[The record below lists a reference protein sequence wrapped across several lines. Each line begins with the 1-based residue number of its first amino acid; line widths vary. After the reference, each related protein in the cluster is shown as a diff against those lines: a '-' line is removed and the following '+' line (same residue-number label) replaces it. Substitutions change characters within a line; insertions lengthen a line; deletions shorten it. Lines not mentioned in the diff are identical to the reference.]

1 MGENHGQESEFPEV
15 RPCDSLHKSSQPP
28 ALSFLS
34 HCDPCICAFCCC
46 YSGSTIHAWT
56 GKLDIS
62 LVTLARA
69 FFPLTYPAHG
79 PQVHLSKRP
88 SLSCCPTVGTYS
100 YRLSSHIVEVPSH
113 WQDLNSGGGGAGVH
127 CK

>member
-1 MGENHGQESEFPEV
+1 MAKSQNSQRSALATPSTNL
-15 RPCDSLHKSSQPP
+15 DSLQPCRFFP
-28 ALSFLS
+28 TVIL
-34 HCDPCICAFCCC
+34 AFVPFAAAT
-46 YSGSTIHAWT
+46 SGSTIHAWT

-79 PQVHLSKRP
+79 AQVHLSKRP
-88 SLSCCPTVGTYS
+88 SLSCCPAVGTYS